1 MHYSEF
7 LDRTLATNHR
17 IPAYR
22 LSVINQDKS
31 QKEITTLISHRLIS
45 MNMSDNRGFEADEID
60 IQLSDHD
67 GQLVFPRRGA
77 QLEVAI
83 GWQGEQLIPKGKFT
97 VDELQY
103 SGSPDSLTIRAR
115 SADLRGSL
123 SDKKERSFD
132 NITFEKLISQIAQEN
147 ALEPA
152 CADFFKEKIIPHLDQ
167 TNESDIN
174 LLTRLAE
181 NHDAIATVK
190 NGKLLFMPV
199 GLGLSV
205 SGKALPIMEITRQ
218 LGDSFNFS
226 LTENDNYTAV
236 RAYWH
241 NMDTGKKGEVIV
253 DENTKIERR
262 TRTTKRKEKKDGT
275 VTGQQQTKKKYNN
288 IVQTA
293 PVESDS
299 NKMKTLRHTYK
310 TEAYALNA
318 AKAAFDRMK
327 RGVATFSLNLA
338 HGNAELM
345 PELRVRLIGFKDQID
360 SSDWIISKVTHSL
373 TASGFTTAVECELKL
388 ESDTE

>member
-45 MNMSDNRGFEADEID
+45 MNISDNRGFEADEID

-132 NITFEKLISQIAQEN
+132 NITFEKLITQIAQEN

-262 TRTTKRKEKKDGT
+262 TRTTKGKEKKDGT

-373 TASGFTTAVECELKL
+373 TTSGFTTAVECELKL